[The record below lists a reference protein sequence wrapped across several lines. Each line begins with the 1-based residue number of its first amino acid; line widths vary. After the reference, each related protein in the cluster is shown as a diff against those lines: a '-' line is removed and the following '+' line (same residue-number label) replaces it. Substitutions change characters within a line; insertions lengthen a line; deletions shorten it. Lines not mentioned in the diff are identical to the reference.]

1 MHNPYKILSP
11 SIISFSGGRTSGYM
25 LFKILEA
32 YNGFLPKDV
41 YVAFANTGKEAPE
54 TLDFVNEVSQKWDV
68 KIHWLEH
75 YFAEERPIHRTKE
88 VTYETAS
95 RNGEPF
101 SRLIEQRGKLPNAVN
116 RFCSSELKIKV
127 LYRFMNSKGYKT
139 WDNIL
144 GLRYDEPNRA
154 ISARN
159 ADYQKWSNLVPLYN
173 AKVTKKDIYKFWE
186 TKNFDLNLTNLNG
199 KTPAG
204 NCDLCFLK
212 GKKTLTSIL
221 KERPDMADWWIDQ
234 EKKFDTVLH
243 KKHRTNQ
250 FIHNINYIEL
260 VDLSKIEQLQL
271 FDDEQVTC
279 FCHD

>member
-1 MHNPYKILSP
+1 MSNPFKIPEP

-25 LFKILEA
+25 LYKILDA
-32 YNGFLPKDV
+32 YNGVLPQDV

-54 TLDFVNEVSQKWDV
+54 TLDFVKDVEDKWDI

-75 YFAEERPIHRTKE
+75 YFGDKKPIHRTRE

-101 SRLIEQRGKLPNAVN
+101 ERLLEQRQKLPNAVN

-127 LYRFMNSKGYKT
+127 LYRFMQAKGYKT

-144 GLRYDEPNRA
+144 GLRYDEPRRA

-159 ADYQKWSNLVPLYN
+159 ADYQKWSNLVPLYQ
-173 AKVTKKDIYKFWE
+173 AKVTKEDIYNFWN
-186 TKNFDLNLTNLNG
+186 KQNFDLNLSNLNG

-221 KERPDMADWWIDQ
+221 KERPDMADWWIAQ
-234 EKKFDTVLH
+234 EEKFNSDKHIQH
-243 KKHRTNQ
+243 KTNR
-250 FIHNINYIEL
+250 FIKDISYIEL
-260 VDLSKIEQLQL
+260 VDLSKTNKDL
-271 FDDEQVTC
+271 FDDEQMTC

>member
-1 MHNPYKILSP
+1 MNPYKIPEP

-25 LFKILEA
+25 LYKILEA
-32 YNGFLPKDV
+32 YNGVLPKDI

-54 TLDFVNEVSQKWDV
+54 TLDFVKDISDKWDI

-75 YFAEERPIHRTKE
+75 YFGKEKPIHRTKE

-101 SRLIEQRGKLPNAVN
+101 ERLLEQRGKLPNAVN

-127 LYRFMNSKGYKT
+127 LYRFMQSKGYKT

-144 GLRYDEPNRA
+144 GLRYDEPRRA

-159 ADYQKWSNLVPLYN
+159 VDYQKWTNLVPLYK
-173 AKVTKKDIYKFWE
+173 AKVTKKDIYNFWN
-186 TKNFDLNLTNLNG
+186 KQNFDLNLSNLNG

-212 GKKTLTSIL
+212 GKKTLTSLL
-221 KERPDMADWWIDQ
+221 KERPEMADWWIKQ
-234 EKKFDTVLH
+234 EEKFNSEKHIEH
-243 KKHRTNQ
+243 KTNR
-250 FIHNINYIEL
+250 FIKGMSYIEL
-260 VDLSKIEQLQL
+260 VDLSKTNKDL
-271 FDDEQVTC
+271 FDDEQMTC

>member
-1 MHNPYKILSP
+1 MFNPYKIPTP

-25 LFKILEA
+25 LHKILDA
-32 YNGFLPKDV
+32 YNGVLPDDI

-54 TLDFVNEVSQKWDV
+54 TLDFVKDVEDKWDI
-68 KIHWLEH
+68 KIYWLEH
-75 YFAEERPIHRTKE
+75 YFGDEKPIHRTRE

-101 SRLIEQRGKLPNAVN
+101 ERLLEQRGKLPNAVN

-127 LYRFMNSKGYKT
+127 LYRFMQAKGYET

-144 GLRYDEPNRA
+144 GLRYDEPKRA

-159 ADYQKWSNLVPLYN
+159 ADYQKWSNLVPLYQ
-173 AKVTKKDIYKFWE
+173 AKVTKKDIYNFWN
-186 TKNFDLNLTNLNG
+186 KQNFDLNLSNLNG

-221 KERPDMADWWIDQ
+221 KERPDMANWWITQ
-234 EKKFDTVLH
+234 ESKFNTDKHIEH
-243 KKHRTNQ
+243 KTNR
-250 FIHNINYIEL
+250 FIKDISYIEL
-260 VDLSKIEQLQL
+260 VDLSKTNKDL
-271 FDDEQVTC
+271 FDDEQMTC